1 MQGRRTNMRHRAE
14 RKRKRLKQA
23 RKLFTKNL
31 SLCALFFMK
40 FLFFHQMKKFSF
52 HSRDIQIFVIFSL
65 PFNTFQIHKDKWKWN
80 NFF

>member
-14 RKRKRLKQA
+14 RKRKRLKTSKKA
-23 RKLFTKNL
+23 VYKELKLVSAIFYEIFIFPPNEKI
-31 SLCALFFMK
+31 
-40 FLFFHQMKKFSF
+40 SF